1 MLYEV
6 KVIIIR
12 GSEMKALK
20 VLAATV
26 LFFSLVGL
34 IPFGIIWSLNTLF
47 SMGILYTFKT
57 WAATTILSSIVYGSS
72 AAGNYTKTKKPRTTW
87 GYYD

>member
-1 MLYEV
+1 
-6 KVIIIR
+6 
-12 GSEMKALK
+12 MKALK

-57 WAATTILSSIVYGSS
+57 WAATTILSSIVYGS
-72 AAGNYTKTKKPRTTW
+72 
-87 GYYD
+87 